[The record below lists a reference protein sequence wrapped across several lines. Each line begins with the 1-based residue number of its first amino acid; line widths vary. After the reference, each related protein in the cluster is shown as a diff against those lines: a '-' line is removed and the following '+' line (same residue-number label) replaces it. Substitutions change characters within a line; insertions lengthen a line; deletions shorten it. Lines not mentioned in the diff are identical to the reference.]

1 MKNEVEQESLDIAI
15 KEATEELSHR
25 KTYVD
30 DIFCFAMSPHASQ
43 FRLGGSM
50 SGGSA
55 VYESLL
61 RVGKQKKLCTACNRH
76 LDDQELIVFEKYVR
90 LLQ

>member
-1 MKNEVEQESLDIAI
+1 MTSL
-15 KEATEELSHR
+15 
-25 KTYVD
+25 
-30 DIFCFAMSPHASQ
+30 IFSRQ
-43 FRLGGSM
+43 VGSL

-76 LDDQELIVFEKYVR
+76 LSDQELVVFEKYVR
-90 LLQ
+90 PLELPPRSTQLVPDERPDAEGIS